1 MVPSLNICVVN
12 AFFPPHVS
20 GTARAAFL
28 LANELSRK
36 GHKTVVITS
45 RIRGTPPVEE
55 LNDAIVYRLRSV
67 KYPTL
72 EILHKADLYYSLMP
86 EHFNAIVRILK
97 KHRIDIV
104 QTYGQFFDLTL
115 MAVVASKMLRIPVVL
130 TIGTRME
137 HPRPLYNSLFVLV
150 DKLLVKYLVAR
161 RVDGLVV
168 QDRLMRDYMAER
180 YDVYRPLTRFIPTGV
195 DVKQFEKCDSQSVRR
210 KYHIGDDD
218 PVLLSL
224 GTISNLRNPVSLVRA
239 MPNVLK
245 EFADSKLLLVGAIHN
260 PEAMHL
266 AQRLGLRES
275 VIFCGKVDYN
285 MIPSFLGACDV
296 EGHDLDSGLG
306 IGLASLE
313 AMAAGKPVLSSAR
326 EDNFIDIRL
335 ENWKNIVLVRPGDV
349 EDMSRALIRL
359 FSNKELRDE
368 IGKNAKKLLR
378 EYFSLDRVCQ
388 EYENLYN
395 EIVKRYGR

>member
-1 MVPSLNICVVN
+1 MCN
-12 AFFPPHVS
+12 
-20 GTARAAFL
+20 G
-28 LANELSRK
+28 
-36 GHKTVVITS
+36 
-45 RIRGTPPVEE
+45 
-55 LNDAIVYRLRSV
+55 
-67 KYPTL
+67 
-72 EILHKADLYYSLMP
+72 
-86 EHFNAIVRILK
+86 
-97 KHRIDIV
+97 
-104 QTYGQFFDLTL
+104 
-115 MAVVASKMLRIPVVL
+115 
-130 TIGTRME
+130 
-137 HPRPLYNSLFVLV
+137 
-150 DKLLVKYLVAR
+150 
-161 RVDGLVV
+161 
-168 QDRLMRDYMAER
+168 
-180 YDVYRPLTRFIPTGV
+180 
-195 DVKQFEKCDSQSVRR
+195 QSVRR
-210 KYHIGDDD
+210 KYHIGDED

-266 AQRLGLRES
+266 AERLGLGES

-313 AMAAGKPVLSSAR
+313 GMAAGKPVLSSAR

-349 EDMSRALIRL
+349 EDMSGALIRL

-368 IGKNAKKLLR
+368 IGKNAKKLLK
-378 EYFSLDRVCQ
+378 EYFSLGRVCQ
-388 EYENLYN
+388 EYENLYD